1 MKTTAVENVT
11 ILTTKSC
18 RKCVFPFVYKG
29 EVYTGRGLRLGQG
42 LCDSLYLPTYNF
54 KTFSFSIIKMAT
66 KEEFMSGGIFGEVT
80 KNLRGV
86 WNTRVVDKES
96 DVIKDE
102 LKIRQ
107 LFNDLR
113 LYPSKSQVYEMIH
126 CARKGDSRDFLTFG
140 EFCIFATELEKQYDS
155 NQPIATNINESDK
168 TISDK
173 VSNESNPG
181 NKKSTG
187 CSYDVFLGNYHY

>member
-1 MKTTAVENVT
+1 MLEGVFA
-11 ILTTKSC
+11 KSSIISC
-18 RKCVFPFVYKG
+18 FFY
-29 EVYTGRGLRLGQG
+29 
-42 LCDSLYLPTYNF
+42 DF
-54 KTFSFSIIKMAT
+54 KTPSFSIIKMAT